1 MQTTQTVEL
10 LLDKFPVA
18 ARKAYRVPNIS
29 NNLVAVSELCDAGC
43 TVYFHKEGVEIEY
56 EGEIIGRGWRD
67 KATRLWRV
75 PLTSEGG
82 DRITPPTAP
91 SEYDPSSGIV
101 FHAKIN
107 SIYEC
112 ENKEQLTKYYHA
124 SLGSHPKSTLIEAAN
139 SNYLRGCPGLDT
151 TAIRKFIAV
160 EDATEMGHMKQI
172 QQGIRSTKTKSNRG
186 RPAKLKQEREA
197 ASQDAISI
205 PEQVPGNEKTHE
217 VYMTTMQAEGLV
229 ASDQTGMLPRTSN
242 RGMKYLC
249 IFYIYDPNFIK
260 GIPIKS
266 RKKEELLRAYKEVY
280 KWCEQRGY
288 KPRLHKL
295 DNETSRDVEDFI
307 ATQNAKLQYTPPD
320 MHRTNPAERALQT
333 YKSCG
338 KSILASVPPN
348 FPIALWC
355 RLAPLIDFCVNI
367 VRKCRQNPLLSAW
380 AAMEGEYHFDATPIA
395 PPGSEMLLH
404 EKPNRRKS
412 WGFNAKKAWYLG
424 PCFQHYRSFRGLLP
438 STGGE
443 RISDTVRFKHHA
455 ITIPQLTPADRILEA
470 AKQLEAAIK
479 QQPKKAPMDEITA
492 IELLRSV
499 LLGEQVEPLP
509 KNSIQKR
516 KMQQAAAA
524 NPPITKVNNQA
535 TSETQAISPPI
546 ESYRTQTISDGT
558 KVSFEDSPAYISDD
572 EEDGEEP
579 SNHRS
584 RRSKRVEKRLRNDE
598 RTKLHR
604 IVNLVTH
611 EKASPPDLTINTQR
625 KLSRGLTKANEA
637 LQLGEWAHEMHFAN
651 AIIDDVTGKSL
662 EYRDLMKMEKHRE
675 TWATSL
681 ANEIGRLA
689 QGIREIKGTNTIQFV
704 HKKEIPKNRWRDITY
719 GRIVVAYRPQKSEP
733 NRSRLTVGG
742 DRINYPFD
750 VSTPTADLPTIKML
764 WNSVLST
771 PNAKFITLDVA
782 NFYLGTPMERP
793 EFMRL
798 PIKVIPQEI
807 IDHYGL
813 NSKVEDGW
821 VYVKIVKGMYG
832 LPQAGLLANQL
843 LSKRLEKAGYYQC
856 QFTPGLWRHV
866 WRPTTFALVVDDFG
880 IKVVG
885 DKNANHLVRTLEQD
899 YDVMIDWKGEL
910 FVGIKLEW
918 NYKNR
923 TLDTHV
929 PDYVRKALHKYQHNK
944 PDKPQHAPANAAPI
958 QYGAKVQLT
967 EHDTSSKISAERIR
981 HIQDVV
987 GTFAWYSRAV
997 DPTMAATMSS
1007 IASRQSKGTEKLE
1020 EEVRQ
1025 FLDYCAT
1032 HPHAGVR
1039 FVTSDMLL
1047 AMHSD
1052 ASYLSEPESK
1062 SRAAGHF
1069 YLGKLND
1076 EDFDNGAILTLSKI
1090 IKHVMTSASEAET
1103 AALFYNCKAAAPLRT
1118 TLAEMGHP
1126 QAKTLVTTDNS
1137 TAQGLITK
1145 TMIPKAAKS
1154 YDMRFNFLKCR
1165 EAQRQFDFVWRRGRL
1180 NRADYHSKRHPVKHY
1195 IEKRH
1200 NFVVDMPL
1208 AKQ

>member
-139 SNYLRGCPGLDT
+139 SNYLRGCPGLDA

-295 DNETSRDVEDFI
+295 DNETSKDVEDFI

-320 MHRTNPAERALQT
+320 MHRTNPAERGLQT

-367 VRKCRQNPLLSAW
+367 VRKCRQNPLLSTW

-524 NPPITKVNNQA
+524 KPPITKVNNQA
-535 TSETQAISPPI
+535 TSETQTISPPI
-546 ESYRTQTISDGT
+546 ESDRTQTISDGT

-584 RRSKRVEKRLRNDE
+584 R
-598 RTKLHR
+598 
-604 IVNLVTH
+604 
-611 EKASPPDLTINTQR
+611 
-625 KLSRGLTKANEA
+625 
-637 LQLGEWAHEMHFAN
+637 
-651 AIIDDVTGKSL
+651 
-662 EYRDLMKMEKHRE
+662 
-675 TWATSL
+675 
-681 ANEIGRLA
+681 
-689 QGIREIKGTNTIQFV
+689 
-704 HKKEIPKNRWRDITY
+704 
-719 GRIVVAYRPQKSEP
+719 
-733 NRSRLTVGG
+733 
-742 DRINYPFD
+742 
-750 VSTPTADLPTIKML
+750 
-764 WNSVLST
+764 
-771 PNAKFITLDVA
+771 
-782 NFYLGTPMERP
+782 
-793 EFMRL
+793 
-798 PIKVIPQEI
+798 
-807 IDHYGL
+807 
-813 NSKVEDGW
+813 
-821 VYVKIVKGMYG
+821 
-832 LPQAGLLANQL
+832 
-843 LSKRLEKAGYYQC
+843 
-856 QFTPGLWRHV
+856 
-866 WRPTTFALVVDDFG
+866 
-880 IKVVG
+880 
-885 DKNANHLVRTLEQD
+885 
-899 YDVMIDWKGEL
+899 
-910 FVGIKLEW
+910 
-918 NYKNR
+918 
-923 TLDTHV
+923 
-929 PDYVRKALHKYQHNK
+929 
-944 PDKPQHAPANAAPI
+944 
-958 QYGAKVQLT
+958 
-967 EHDTSSKISAERIR
+967 
-981 HIQDVV
+981 
-987 GTFAWYSRAV
+987 
-997 DPTMAATMSS
+997 
-1007 IASRQSKGTEKLE
+1007 
-1020 EEVRQ
+1020 
-1025 FLDYCAT
+1025 
-1032 HPHAGVR
+1032 
-1039 FVTSDMLL
+1039 
-1047 AMHSD
+1047 
-1052 ASYLSEPESK
+1052 
-1062 SRAAGHF
+1062 
-1069 YLGKLND
+1069 
-1076 EDFDNGAILTLSKI
+1076 
-1090 IKHVMTSASEAET
+1090 
-1103 AALFYNCKAAAPLRT
+1103 
-1118 TLAEMGHP
+1118 
-1126 QAKTLVTTDNS
+1126 
-1137 TAQGLITK
+1137 
-1145 TMIPKAAKS
+1145 
-1154 YDMRFNFLKCR
+1154 
-1165 EAQRQFDFVWRRGRL
+1165 
-1180 NRADYHSKRHPVKHY
+1180 
-1195 IEKRH
+1195 
-1200 NFVVDMPL
+1200 
-1208 AKQ
+1208 